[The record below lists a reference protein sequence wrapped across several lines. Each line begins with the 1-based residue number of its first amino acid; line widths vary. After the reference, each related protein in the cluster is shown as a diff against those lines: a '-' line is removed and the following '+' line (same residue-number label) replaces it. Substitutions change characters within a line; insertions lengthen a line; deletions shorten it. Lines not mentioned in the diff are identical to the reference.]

1 MMIDYKEYA
10 KVMEEMAD
18 RIIAEMYE
26 ELAEQYENRE

>member
-1 MMIDYKEYA
+1 MKMTREEIRA
-10 KVMEEMAD
+10 FEEMAD

>member
-1 MMIDYKEYA
+1 MKMTREEIKA
-10 KVMEEMAD
+10 FEEMAD

>member
-1 MMIDYKEYA
+1 MTGEEIRA
-10 KVMEEMAD
+10 FEEMAD

>member
-1 MMIDYKEYA
+1 MTREEIRA
-10 KVMEEMAD
+10 FEEMAE

>member
-1 MMIDYKEYA
+1 MKMTMEEIRA
-10 KVMEEMAD
+10 FEEMAD

>member
-1 MMIDYKEYA
+1 MTMEEIRA
-10 KVMEEMAD
+10 FEEMAD

>member
-1 MMIDYKEYA
+1 MTREEIRA
-10 KVMEEMAD
+10 FEEMAD